1 MKENSS
7 NFTGSYSFS
16 QEEILSLAKFFRKN
30 ENDISFSLFKFSKY
44 IESLIYSNMTLE
56 EVDKFYNEN

>member
-1 MKENSS
+1 MKENLS

-16 QEEILSLAKFFRKN
+16 QEEILSLAKFLRKN

-56 EVDKFYNEN
+56 EVDKFYNED

>member
-44 IESLIYSNMTLE
+44 MTLE
-56 EVDKFYNEN
+56 EVDKFYNED

>member
-44 IESLIYSNMTLE
+44 IESLIYSNMTFE
-56 EVDKFYNEN
+56 D

>member
-16 QEEILSLAKFFRKN
+16 QEEILALAKLFR
-30 ENDISFSLFKFSKY
+30 NDEYNISFSLFKFSKY

-56 EVDKFYNEN
+56 EVDKFYNED

>member
-16 QEEILSLAKFFRKN
+16 QEEILALAKLFRN
-30 ENDISFSLFKFSKY
+30 DENNIPFSLFKFSKY

-56 EVDKFYNEN
+56 EVDKFYNED